1 MTAPHPTLS
10 PEGRGKNVP
19 RRRRAPERSGGA
31 ARGTRRGEESI
42 LAG

>member
-19 RRRRAPERSGGA
+19 RRREASRSA
-31 ARGTRRGEESI
+31 AEGQRGEPQPF
-42 LAG
+42 AAHP